1 MIADDLAARVDEEK
15 AINFKE
21 DARHRQLA
29 QINASLKAKLEF
41 ITSKYDFTSN
51 VNILNSDDFKTL
63 VVSNNMV
70 SYFSINLCSR

>member
-29 QINASLKAKLEF
+29 
-41 ITSKYDFTSN
+41 
-51 VNILNSDDFKTL
+51 
-63 VVSNNMV
+63 
-70 SYFSINLCSR
+70 